1 MRAYHFPFDKRLAV
15 KAYVGTTTVG
25 VRLREYVVL
34 GADRRATTGY
44 YVAHKRTKK
53 IIKVTDY
60 MAMTTAG
67 LVADAQM
74 LAEWLK
80 TQASYYELKT
90 GTRMPVS
97 VAANLLSTLMFSAR
111 LFPFIVQLILGGYD
125 EKPKL
130 YNIDPYGMVTEE
142 KYIATG
148 SGLVVAIG
156 IIEDGYSED
165 MKVKDAIELVKKA
178 ILASIRRD
186 AFTGNGIDIVVIG
199 KNMYKEYKFEL
210 KLQHMSSS
218 EKNR

>member
-1 MRAYHFPFDKRLAV
+1 
-15 KAYVGTTTVG
+15 
-25 VRLREYVVL
+25 
-34 GADRRATTGY
+34 
-44 YVAHKRTKK
+44 
-53 IIKVTDY
+53 
-60 MAMTTAG
+60 
-67 LVADAQM
+67 
-74 LAEWLK
+74 
-80 TQASYYELKT
+80 
-90 GTRMPVS
+90 
-97 VAANLLSTLMFSAR
+97 MFSAR
-111 LFPFIVQLILGGYD
+111 LFPFIVQLVLGGYD

-130 YNIDPYGMVTEE
+130 YNIDLYGMVTEE

-156 IIEDGYSED
+156 IIEDEYSED
-165 MKVKDAIELVKKA
+165 MRVRDAIELVKKA

>member
-1 MRAYHFPFDKRLAV
+1 LRAYHFLFDKRFAV

-25 VRLREYVVL
+25 VKLREYVVL
-34 GADRRATTGY
+34 GADRRATAGY
-44 YVAHKRTKK
+44 YVAHKRTRK

-80 TQASYYELKT
+80 TQAFYYELKT

-97 VAANLLSTLMFSAR
+97 VAANLLSTFMFSAR
-111 LFPFIVQLILGGYD
+111 LFPFIAQLVLGGYD
-125 EKPKL
+125 EKPRL
-130 YNIDPYGMVTEE
+130 YNIDLYGMVTEE

-148 SGLVVAIG
+148 SGSVTAIG
-156 IIEDGYSED
+156 IVEDEYSED
-165 MKVKDAIELVKKA
+165 MKVEDAVELVRRA

-186 AFTGNGIDIVVIG
+186 AFTGNGIDIIVIG
-199 KNMYKEYKFEL
+199 KNMYKEYKFDL
-210 KLQHMSSS
+210 KP
-218 EKNR
+218 

>member
-1 MRAYHFPFDKRLAV
+1 MRYHYSPFDEKLFAKIYR
-15 KAYVGTTTVG
+15 GTTTVG
-25 VRLREYVVL
+25 IRLREYVVL
-34 GADRRATTGY
+34 GADRRATAGY
-44 YVAHKRTKK
+44 YVAHKRTRK

-80 TQASYYELKT
+80 TQAFYYELKT
-90 GTRMPVS
+90 GTRMPIS

-111 LFPFIVQLILGGYD
+111 LFPFIAQLILGGYD
-125 EKPKL
+125 EKPRL
-130 YNIDPYGMVTEE
+130 FNIDLYGMVTEE

-148 SGLVVAIG
+148 SGSVTAIG
-156 IIEDGYSED
+156 IVEDAYSED
-165 MKVKDAIELVKKA
+165 MKVEDAVNLVKRA

-199 KNMYKEYKFEL
+199 KNIYKEYKFDL
-210 KLQHMSSS
+210 KPEHVSS
-218 EKNR
+218 

>member
-1 MRAYHFPFDKRLAV
+1 MRAYHSPFDKRVAV

-25 VRLREYVVL
+25 VKLREYVVL

-44 YVAHKRTKK
+44 YVAHKHTKK

-130 YNIDPYGMVTEE
+130 YNIDLYGMVTEE

-156 IIEDGYSED
+156 IIEDKYSED

-210 KLQHMSSS
+210 SPQHTLS
-218 EKNR
+218 

>member
-1 MRAYHFPFDKRLAV
+1 LRDYRFPLDKRLVA

-25 VRLREYVVL
+25 VKLREYVVL
-34 GADRRATTGY
+34 GADRRATAGY
-44 YVAHKRTKK
+44 YVAHKRSRK

-111 LFPFIVQLILGGYD
+111 LFPFIVQLVLGGYD
-125 EKPKL
+125 ERPRL
-130 YNIDPYGMVTEE
+130 YNIDIYGMVTEE

-148 SGLVVAIG
+148 SGSVTAIG
-156 IIEDGYSED
+156 IVEDEYSED
-165 MKVKDAIELVKKA
+165 MKVEDAVELVKRA

-199 KNMYKEYKFEL
+199 KNVYKEYKFDL
-210 KLQHMSSS
+210 KPQHISS
-218 EKNR
+218 